1 MTALFSAA
9 DLAEAAAGSGVRP
22 RVGHRLHRL
31 ELLNWG
37 TFDQRVW
44 TFAPGGADSLLT
56 GDIGS
61 GKSTVVDALTTLL
74 VPPQRITFN
83 RAAGAETRER
93 DLRSYVLGHYKAER
107 SETTGAS
114 APVGLRRGP
123 TFSVLLAVFGN
134 EGYGTTVTLGVVLWL
149 ADGQTGQPDR
159 FYVTAERDLAVA
171 TDFTAFGGD
180 PAALRKRLT
189 ASGAGVHDGYP
200 AYAQRLRRL
209 LDIPS
214 AQAIELFAQT
224 VSMKAVGNLTGFVRQ
239 HMLEPFDAQS
249 WVDKLV
255 AHFESLT
262 RAHDAV
268 VAARTQLEQLDPL
281 LSAAGSYETLTER
294 ITALASQRT
303 ALPAF
308 VADRTVA
315 LLEDEARTAAG
326 RLAALADERLRLDD
340 DIARGGEEVKAVERE
355 LDGQGGARLR
365 EIDLQVTL
373 LMPEEGK
380 RRARAAAFTADL
392 AVLGL
397 APAETAE
404 AFAAR
409 QPQIDQLHARYESS
423 RAGQREQADRLAVD
437 AAALKAEEDEL
448 NAELI
453 ALRQR
458 RVNIP
463 AANLELRARLLSATG
478 LTDVD
483 LPFAGELIQ
492 IRPEHTDWEGA
503 AERVLRGLGLSLL
516 VPDRHYAAVSDWVE
530 RENLRGR
537 LVYYRVPT
545 SPEPARPARTADP
558 LADVVEVKD
567 GPLGGWLR
575 AEVLARA
582 DLQRVETTAQFRR
595 SERAVT
601 RAGQVKGGR
610 NRHEKDDRFR
620 IDDRRNYVLGWSP
633 EAKIDALLDVA
644 TQLGERRRRLEAR
657 DRELRDGDQQLRA
670 RGSALER
677 VAGVT
682 SFDELDRAGIVRTI
696 DELTAERDR
705 LTGASGELARLQ
717 QLLGQATDRVAR
729 TQQQR
734 DRVLNRI
741 GSTEAEQR
749 RALTEADARRQRA
762 AVVHDVDGAVIDDL
776 GRAAPAPAPVDV
788 PAWDAWEKSFLQ
800 QLTDDHDRAAA
811 RRTQAAGRVTGAMH
825 EFRLRWPLLTGELD
839 DAVESI
845 GGYRELHG
853 RLVSDDLPRFEAEFQ
868 ELLRTNA
875 IRDIAGFYAELRKQA
890 ELIDERIDRINDS
903 LRGIDYNHGR
913 YISLETARTPNM
925 EVRTFLADLRACT
938 DNALEGND
946 PDGTYSER
954 KFHQVRALVERFR
967 GRDGSTEA
975 DRIWTQRV
983 TDVRNWV
990 VFTAVER
997 WRDTDEEHET
1007 YTDSGGKSGGQKEK
1021 LAYTVLAASLAYQ
1034 FKLSWGADRARAF
1047 QMAVIDEAFGRG
1059 SDEST
1064 RYALALFRRLGLQL
1078 IVVTPLQKIHVIEH
1092 AVSAV
1097 GFVDNPTGAG
1107 SRMHTLT
1114 IQEYRSGRAAHLAA
1128 ADQPAPGSAPAD

>member
-1 MTALFSAA
+1 MSTVFDAA
-9 DLAEAAAGSGVRP
+9 DLAEAAVSRAESRL
-22 RVGHRLHRL
+22 RVGHRLQRL

-44 TFAPGGADSLLT
+44 TFTPGGDDSLLT

-107 SETTGAS
+107 SETTGGS

-123 TFSVLLAVFGN
+123 TLTVLLAVFAN
-134 EGYGTTVTLGVVLWL
+134 EGYDTTVSLGIVLWL

-159 FYVTAERDLAVA
+159 FYVTADRGLTIAGDL
-171 TDFTAFGGD
+171 TGFGGD

-189 ASGAGVHDGYP
+189 TSGSGVHDGYP
-200 AYAQRLRRL
+200 SYAQRLRRL

-224 VSMKAVGNLTGFVRQ
+224 VSMKAVGDLTGFVRQ
-239 HMLEPFDAQS
+239 HMLEPFDAQK

-255 AHFESLT
+255 THFESLT

-268 VAARTQLEQLDPL
+268 VAARTQLDQLDPL
-281 LSAAGSYETLTER
+281 LTAADGYQALSER
-294 ITALASQRT
+294 ITAIAAQRA

-308 VADRTVA
+308 VAERTVA
-315 LLEDEARTAAG
+315 LLEAEARAAAE
-326 RLAALADERLRLDD
+326 RLAAFAEEKQRLDD
-340 DIARGGEEVKAVERE
+340 DIARGGEEVKALERE
-355 LDGQGGARLR
+355 MEGQGGARLR
-365 EIDLQVTL
+365 EIDLRVEL
-373 LMPEEGK
+373 LAPQEAQ
-380 RRARAAAFTADL
+380 RRVRAGAYAADL
-392 AVLGL
+392 GVLGL
-397 APAETAE
+397 PPVGTAE
-404 AFAAR
+404 SFAAR
-409 QPQIDQLHARYESS
+409 RPQIAELHAEYESRRS
-423 RAGQREQADRLAVD
+423 GHREQADRLAVD
-437 AAALKAEEDEL
+437 AAALKDEEAGL
-448 NAELI
+448 NAELLE
-453 ALRQR
+453 LRRR

-463 AANLELRARLLSATG
+463 AASLDLRTRLLTATG
-478 LTDVD
+478 LTEAE

-492 IRPEHTDWEGA
+492 VRPEHADWEGA
-503 AERVLRGLGLSLL
+503 AERVLRGFGLSLL

-530 RENLRGR
+530 REHLRGR

-545 SPEPARPARTADP
+545 RPEPVRPPRSPHP
-558 LADVVEVKD
+558 LADVVEVKE
-567 GPLGGWLR
+567 GPLASWLR
-575 AEVLARA
+575 GEVLARA
-582 DLQRVETTAQFRR
+582 DLERVETTAEFRR
-595 SERAVT
+595 AERAVT

-633 EAKIDALLDVA
+633 EAKIDALLEIAGDLA
-644 TQLGERRRRLEAR
+644 RRRKELATR
-657 DRELRDGDQQLRA
+657 DGELRSGEQQLRS
-670 RGSALER
+670 RGTALDR
-677 VAGVT
+677 VAGVAT
-682 SFDELDRAGIVRTI
+682 FEELDWAAIVRQI
-696 DELTAERDR
+696 DDLTAERDR
-705 LTGASGELARLQ
+705 LTGASGELTRLQ
-717 QLLGQATDRVAR
+717 RLLTEASERVTRA
-729 TQQQR
+729 QQQR
-734 DRVLNRI
+734 DGVLSRA
-741 GSTEAEQR
+741 GSTESEQR
-749 RALTEADARRQRA
+749 RALAEADVRRKRAETAR
-762 AVVHDVDGAVIDDL
+762 DVDVAVLDALDE
-776 GRAAPAPAPVDV
+776 AAPVPAPTGVGR
-788 PAWDAWEKSFLQ
+788 WDDWEKATLAA
-800 QLTDDHDRAAA
+800 LTDEHDRATG
-811 RRTQAAGRVTGAMH
+811 RRTQAAGRVTSAMH

-845 GGYRELHG
+845 SGYRELHG

-868 ELLRTNA
+868 DLLRTNA
-875 IRDIAGFYAELRKQA
+875 IRDIAGFSAELRKQS
-890 ELIDERIDRINDS
+890 ELIGERIDRINDS
-903 LRGIDYNHGR
+903 LHGIDYNPGR

-938 DNALEGND
+938 DDAL
-946 PDGTYSER
+946 DGGDADSAYSER

-997 WRDTDEEHET
+997 WRDTDDEHET

-1092 AVSAV
+1092 AVAAV

-1114 IQEYRSGRAAHLAA
+1114 IEEYRAGRAEHLTAS
-1128 ADQPAPGSAPAD
+1128 SAGTD

>member
-1 MTALFSAA
+1 MTTLFDAA
-9 DLAEAAAGSGVRP
+9 DLAEAAVSGAEGRS
-22 RVGHRLHRL
+22 RVGHRLQRL

-44 TFAPGGADSLLT
+44 TFTPGGDDSLLT

-83 RAAGAETRER
+83 RAAGAETKER

-107 SETTGAS
+107 SETTGGS

-123 TFSVLLAVFGN
+123 TFTVLLAVFGN
-134 EGYGTTVTLGVVLWL
+134 EGYDTTSSLAVVLWL

-159 FYVTAERDLAVA
+159 FYVTADRELTIAGDL
-171 TDFTAFGGD
+171 TGFGGD

-224 VSMKAVGNLTGFVRQ
+224 VSMKAVGDLTGFVRQ
-239 HMLEPFDAQS
+239 HMLEPFDAQK

-255 AHFESLT
+255 THFESLT

-281 LSAAGSYETLTER
+281 LAAAAGYQTLSER
-294 ITALASQRT
+294 ITAIAAQRA

-308 VADRTVA
+308 VAERTVA
-315 LLEDEARTAAG
+315 LLEAEVRAAAE
-326 RLAALADERLRLDD
+326 RLAAFAEEKQRLDD
-340 DIARGGEEVKAVERE
+340 DIARGGEEVRALERE
-355 LDGQGGARLR
+355 MEGQGGARLR
-365 EIDLQVTL
+365 EIDLRVEL
-373 LMPEEGK
+373 LTPQEAQ
-380 RRARAAAFTADL
+380 RRARASAYAADL
-392 AVLGL
+392 GVLGL
-397 APAETAE
+397 PPVETAE

-409 QPQIDQLHARYESS
+409 RPQITELHAEYESR
-423 RAGQREQADRLAVD
+423 RAGHREQADRLAVD
-437 AAALKAEEDEL
+437 AAALKAEEAGL
-448 NAELI
+448 NAELLE
-453 ALRQR
+453 LRRR

-463 AANLELRARLLSATG
+463 AASLDLRARLLTATG
-478 LTDVD
+478 LPEAE
-483 LPFAGELIQ
+483 LPFAGELIRV
-492 IRPEHTDWEGA
+492 RPEHADWEGA
-503 AERVLRGLGLSLL
+503 VERVLRAFGLSLL

-530 RENLRGR
+530 REHLRGR
-537 LVYYRVPT
+537 LVYYRVPAR
-545 SPEPARPARTADP
+545 PEPVRPPRSPHP
-558 LADVVEVKD
+558 LADVVEVKED
-567 GPLGGWLR
+567 PLASWLR
-575 AEVLARA
+575 GEVLARG
-582 DLQRVETTAQFRR
+582 DLERVETTAQFRR
-595 SERAVT
+595 AERAVT

-633 EAKIDALLDVA
+633 EAKIDALLEIA
-644 TQLGERRRRLEAR
+644 GELGRRRTELAR
-657 DRELRDGDQQLRA
+657 RDGELRSGEQQLRS
-670 RGSALER
+670 RGTALDR

-682 SFDELDRAGIVRTI
+682 TFEELDWAAIVRQI
-696 DELTAERDR
+696 DHLTAERDR
-705 LTGASGELARLQ
+705 LTGASGELTRLQ
-717 QLLGQATDRVAR
+717 GLLTDAAGRVSRA
-729 TQQQR
+729 QR
-734 DRVLNRI
+734 HRDGVLSRA
-741 GSTEAEQR
+741 GSTENEQR
-749 RALTEADARRQRA
+749 RALAEADVRRKRAEAARDVDA
-762 AVVHDVDGAVIDDL
+762 AVLDAL
-776 GRAAPAPAPVDV
+776 GGAAPTRAPTGVAD
-788 PAWDAWEKSFLQ
+788 WDDWEKATLAA
-800 QLTDDHDRAAA
+800 LTDEHDRATG
-811 RRTQAAGRVTGAMH
+811 RRTQAAGRVTSAMH

-845 GGYRELHG
+845 SGYRELHG

-868 ELLRTNA
+868 DLLRTNA
-875 IRDIAGFYAELRKQA
+875 IRDIAGFSAELRKQS
-890 ELIDERIDRINDS
+890 ELIGERIDRINDS
-903 LRGIDYNHGR
+903 LHGIDYNLGR

-938 DNALEGND
+938 DDALAGGD
-946 PDGTYSER
+946 ADGAYSER

-1034 FKLSWGADRARAF
+1034 FKLSWGADRAKAF

-1092 AVSAV
+1092 AVAAV

-1114 IQEYRSGRAAHLAA
+1114 IQEYRAGRAAHLSSS
-1128 ADQPAPGSAPAD
+1128 GTE

>member
-9 DLAEAAAGSGVRP
+9 ELADAVTSAGEGRL
-22 RVGHRLHRL
+22 RVGHRLRRL

-44 TFAPGGADSLLT
+44 TFTPGGDDSLLT

-83 RAAGAETRER
+83 RAAGADTKER

-107 SETTGAS
+107 SETTGGS

-134 EGYGTTVTLGVVLWL
+134 EGYDTTVSLGVVLWL
-149 ADGQTGQPDR
+149 AEGQTGQPDR
-159 FYVTAERDLAVA
+159 FYVTAERDLTVA
-171 TDFTAFGGD
+171 GDLTGFGGD
-180 PAALRKRLT
+180 PAVLRKRLA

-214 AQAIELFAQT
+214 AQALELFAQT
-224 VSMKAVGNLTGFVRQ
+224 VSMKAVGDLTGFVRQ
-239 HMLEPFDAQS
+239 HMLEPFDAQG

-255 AHFESLT
+255 THFESLT

-281 LSAAGSYETLTER
+281 LAVAGTYETLTER
-294 ITALASQRT
+294 ITALAARRA

-315 LLEDEARTAAG
+315 LLEVQARTAAA
-326 RLAALADERLRLDD
+326 RLAALADEQDRLDG
-340 DIARGGEEVKAVERE
+340 DIARGSEEVKALERE
-355 LDGQGGARLR
+355 MDGQGGARLR
-365 EIDLQVTL
+365 EIDLRIEL
-373 LMPEEGK
+373 LAPEEGK
-380 RRARAAAFTADL
+380 RRTRAAAYAADL

-397 APAETAE
+397 PPVPTAE
-404 AFAAR
+404 VFAAR
-409 QPQIDQLHARYESS
+409 RPQIEELHAEYENR
-423 RAGQREQADRLAVD
+423 RAGQRELADQLAVD
-437 AAALKAEEDEL
+437 AARLKAEETEL
-448 NAELI
+448 NTELLE
-453 ALRQR
+453 LRRR

-463 AANLELRARLLSATG
+463 ATNLELRARLLTATG
-478 LTDVD
+478 LTEAD

-492 IRPEHTDWEGA
+492 VRPEHADWEGA
-503 AERVLRGLGLSLL
+503 AERVLRGFGLSLL

-530 RENLRGR
+530 HEHLRGR
-537 LVYYRVPT
+537 LVYYRVPVQA
-545 SPEPARPARTADP
+545 EPVRPPRSAHP

-567 GPLGGWLR
+567 GPLAAWLR
-575 AEVLARA
+575 GEVLARA
-582 DLQRVETTAQFRR
+582 DLERVETTAQFRR
-595 SERAVT
+595 AERAVT

-633 EAKIDALLDVA
+633 EAKIDALLDIA
-644 TQLGERRRRLEAR
+644 SQLAERRQELAKR
-657 DRELRDGDQQLRA
+657 DRELRAGEQQLRD
-670 RGSALER
+670 RGSALGR
-677 VAGVT
+677 VTGVA
-682 SFDELDRAGIVRTI
+682 SFEELDWAGPVRQI
-696 DELTAERDR
+696 DELTAERNR

-717 QLLGQATDRVAR
+717 ALLTDASTRVAHA
-729 TQQQR
+729 QQRR
-734 DRVLNRI
+734 DRVLSRA
-741 GSTEAEQR
+741 GSTEAEQG
-749 RALTEADARRQRA
+749 RALAEADIRRHRA
-762 AVVHDVDGAVIDDL
+762 AAVREVDGAVLDAL
-776 GRAAPAPAPVDV
+776 GRAAPAPAPADV
-788 PAWDAWEKSFLQ
+788 AAWDAWEKSFLQ
-800 QLTDDHDRAAA
+800 QLTDEHDRGTA
-811 RRTQAAGRVTGAMH
+811 RRTQSAGRVTSAMH

-875 IRDIAGFYAELRKQA
+875 IRDIAGFSAELRKQA
-890 ELIDERIDRINDS
+890 QLIEERIDRINDS
-903 LRGIDYNHGR
+903 LRGIDYNEGR

-938 DNALEGND
+938 DEAL
-946 PDGTYSER
+946 DGDDADGAYSER

-1034 FKLSWGADRARAF
+1034 FKLSWGAERARAF

-1114 IQEYRSGRAAHLAA
+1114 IQQYREGRAEHLTAA
-1128 ADQPAPGSAPAD
+1128 AGPPDSAAD

>member
-1 MTALFSAA
+1 MTTLFNAA
-9 DLAEAAAGSGVRP
+9 DVAEAVRSGSAGRA

-44 TFAPGGADSLLT
+44 TFTPGGDDSLLT

-107 SETTGAS
+107 SETTGGS

-123 TFSVLLAVFGN
+123 TFTVLLAVFAN
-134 EGYGTTVTLGVVLWL
+134 EGYGTTTSLAVVLWL

-159 FYVTAERDLAVA
+159 FYVTADRELTIAGDL
-171 TDFTAFGGD
+171 TSFGGD

-189 ASGAGVHDGYP
+189 ASGTGVHDGYP

-224 VSMKAVGNLTGFVRQ
+224 VSMKAVGDLTGFVRQ
-239 HMLEPFDAQS
+239 HMLEPFDAQT

-255 AHFESLT
+255 THFESLT

-281 LSAAGSYETLTER
+281 LAAAVGYETLSER
-294 ITALASQRT
+294 IAALAAQRA

-308 VADRTVA
+308 AADRTVA
-315 LLEDEARTAAG
+315 LLETESRAAAE
-326 RLAALADERLRLDD
+326 RLAALTEEKQRLDD
-340 DIARGGEEVKAVERE
+340 DIARDGEEVKALERE
-355 LDGQGGARLR
+355 MDGQGGARLR
-365 EIDLQVTL
+365 EIDLRVEL
-373 LMPEEGK
+373 LTPQK
-380 RRARAAAFTADL
+380 AQRRARASAYTVDL
-392 AVLGL
+392 GVLGL
-397 APAETAE
+397 PPVETAE

-409 QPQIDQLHARYESS
+409 RPQIAELHAEQESR
-423 RAGQREQADRLAVD
+423 RAGHREQADRLAVH
-437 AAALKAEEDEL
+437 AASLKAEEAEL
-448 NAELI
+448 NAELLE
-453 ALRQR
+453 LRRR

-463 AANLELRARLLSATG
+463 AASLDLRARLLTATG
-478 LTDVD
+478 LSEGE

-492 IRPEHTDWEGA
+492 VRPEHADWEGA

-530 RENLRGR
+530 HEHLRGR
-537 LVYYRVPT
+537 LVYYRVPAR
-545 SPEPARPARTADP
+545 PEPARPPRSPHP
-558 LADVVEVKD
+558 LADVVEVKE
-567 GPLGGWLR
+567 GPLASWLR
-575 AEVLARA
+575 GEVLARA
-582 DLQRVETTAQFRR
+582 DLERVETTAQFRR

-633 EAKIDALLDVA
+633 EAKIDALLEGAGD
-644 TQLGERRRRLEAR
+644 LGRRRKELGAR
-657 DRELRDGDQQLRA
+657 GEELRSDEQQLRS
-670 RGSALER
+670 RGAALDR

-682 SFDELDRAGIVRTI
+682 GFEELDWAGVVRQI
-696 DELTAERDR
+696 EELTAERDR
-705 LTGASGELARLQ
+705 LTGASGELTRLQ
-717 QLLGQATDRVAR
+717 GLLVDAARRVTRA
-729 TQQQR
+729 QHQR
-734 DRVLNRI
+734 DQVLSRA
-741 GSTEAEQR
+741 GSTESERR
-749 RALTEADARRQRA
+749 RALAEADVRRQRA
-762 AVVHDVDGAVIDDL
+762 ATARDVHPAVLDAL
-776 GRAAPAPAPVDV
+776 HGAAPVPAPTGVTG
-788 PAWDAWEKSFLQ
+788 WDDWEKTTLAR
-800 QLTDDHDRAAA
+800 LTDEHDRATV
-811 RRTQAAGRVTGAMH
+811 RRSQAAGRVTSAMH
-825 EFRLRWPLLTGELD
+825 DFRLRWPLLTGELD

-845 GGYRELHG
+845 SGYRELHG

-868 ELLRTNA
+868 DLLRTNA
-875 IRDIAGFYAELRKQA
+875 IRDIAMFSAELRKQS
-890 ELIDERIDRINDS
+890 ELIGERIDRINDS
-903 LRGIDYNHGR
+903 LRGIDYNPGR

-938 DNALEGND
+938 DDAL
-946 PDGTYSER
+946 DGGDADGAYSER

-967 GRDGSTEA
+967 GCDGSTEA

-1034 FKLSWGADRARAF
+1034 FKLSWGADRAKAF

-1114 IQEYRSGRAAHLAA
+1114 IQEYRAGRAAHLAA
-1128 ADQPAPGSAPAD
+1128 DQPAPDSAPGD

>member
-1 MTALFSAA
+1 MTTLFTAA
-9 DLAEAAAGSGVRP
+9 DLSEATAGSGDGRS
-22 RVGHRLHRL
+22 RVGHRLRRL

-44 TFAPGGADSLLT
+44 TFTPGGDDSLLT

-107 SETTGAS
+107 SETTGGS

-123 TFSVLLAVFGN
+123 TFTVLLAVFGN
-134 EGYGTTVTLGVVLWL
+134 EGYDTTVSLGVVLWL

-159 FYVTAERDLAVA
+159 FYVTADRDLTIAGDL
-171 TDFTAFGGD
+171 TSFGGD

-189 ASGAGVHDGYP
+189 TSGAGVHDGYP

-224 VSMKAVGNLTGFVRQ
+224 VSMKAVGDLTGFVRQ
-239 HMLEPFDAQS
+239 HMLEPFDAQR

-255 AHFESLT
+255 THFESLT

-281 LSAAGSYETLTER
+281 LVAAAGYQTLSER
-294 ITALASQRT
+294 ITALAAQRA

-315 LLEDEARTAAG
+315 LLETEARAAAE
-326 RLAALADERLRLDD
+326 RLARLADEKQRLDD
-340 DIARGGEEVKAVERE
+340 DIARGGEEVKALERE
-355 LDGQGGARLR
+355 MDGQGGARLR
-365 EIDLQVTL
+365 EIDLEVKL
-373 LMPEEGK
+373 LSPEVEK
-380 RRARAAAFTADL
+380 RRLRATVYATDL
-392 AVLGL
+392 TVLGL
-397 APAETAE
+397 PPVETAE

-409 QPQIDQLHARYESS
+409 RPQIDELHAEYENR

-437 AAALKAEEDEL
+437 AAQLKAEESEL
-448 NAELI
+448 NAELLE
-453 ALRQR
+453 LRRR

-463 AANLELRARLLSATG
+463 AADLELRGRLLAATG
-478 LTDVD
+478 LTEAD

-492 IRPEHTDWEGA
+492 VRPGHADWEGA
-503 AERVLRGLGLSLL
+503 AERVLRGFGLSLL

-530 RENLRGR
+530 REHLRGR

-545 SPEPARPARTADP
+545 RTEPVRPPRSAHP

-567 GPLGGWLR
+567 GPFAGWLR

-582 DLQRVETTAQFRR
+582 DLERVETAALFRR
-595 SERAVT
+595 AERAVT

-633 EAKIDALLDVA
+633 EAKIDALLDIA
-644 TQLGERRRRLEAR
+644 SQLGQRRQQLAAR
-657 DRELRDGDQQLRA
+657 DGELREGEQHLRT
-670 RGSALER
+670 RGSALDR
-677 VAGVT
+677 VAGVS
-682 SFDELDRAGIVRTI
+682 SFEELDWTALVHQVDELG
-696 DELTAERDR
+696 AERSR
-705 LTGASGELARLQ
+705 LTGASGELAGLQ
-717 QLLGQATDRVAR
+717 ALLTDAVERVAR
-729 TQQQR
+729 ASQQR
-734 DRVLNRI
+734 DRVLNRA

-749 RALTEADARRQRA
+749 RALAEADVRRNRA
-762 AVVHDVDGAVIDDL
+762 AAARDVDPAVLDAL
-776 GRAAPAPAPVDV
+776 GRAAPAPAPSDV
-788 PAWDAWEKSFLQ
+788 AGWDTWEQTTLQ
-800 QLTDDHDRAAA
+800 QLTDEHDRSTV
-811 RRTQAAGRVTGAMH
+811 RRTQAAGRVTSAMH

-845 GGYRELHG
+845 AGYRELHG

-875 IRDIAGFYAELRKQA
+875 IRDIAGFHAELRKQA
-890 ELIDERIDRINDS
+890 ELIEERIDRINDS
-903 LRGIDYNHGR
+903 LRGIDYNDGR

-938 DNALEGND
+938 DEALGGD
-946 PDGTYSER
+946 DADGSYSER
-954 KFHQVRALVERFR
+954 KFHQVRALIERFR

-1034 FKLSWGADRARAF
+1034 FKLRWGAERAKAF

-1092 AVSAV
+1092 AVAAV

-1114 IQEYRSGRAAHLAA
+1114 IQQYREGRAQHLTTAEL
-1128 ADQPAPGSAPAD
+1128 DAPGAG

>member
-1 MTALFSAA
+1 MTTLFTAA
-9 DLAEAAAGSGVRP
+9 DLTEATGSSGERRA

-44 TFAPGGADSLLT
+44 TFSPGGDDSLLT

-107 SETTGAS
+107 SETTGGS

-123 TFSVLLAVFGN
+123 TFTVLLAVFGN
-134 EGYGTTVTLGVVLWL
+134 EGYGTTTSLGVVLWL

-159 FYVTAERDLAVA
+159 FYLTADRDLTIAGDL
-171 TDFTAFGGD
+171 TGFGGD

-189 ASGAGVHDGYP
+189 AGGAGVHDGYP

-224 VSMKAVGNLTGFVRQ
+224 VSMKAVGDLTGFVRQ

-255 AHFESLT
+255 THFESLT

-281 LSAAGSYETLTER
+281 LAVAGTYENLTER
-294 ITALASQRT
+294 ITAHATQRA

-315 LLEDEARTAAG
+315 LLESEARAAAE
-326 RLAALADERLRLDD
+326 RLARLAEEEQRLDD
-340 DIARGGEEVKAVERE
+340 DIARGGEEVKALERE
-355 LDGQGGARLR
+355 MDGQGGARLR
-365 EIDLQVTL
+365 EIDLAVKL
-373 LMPEEGK
+373 LSPEVDK
-380 RRARAAAFTADL
+380 RRSRATAYAADL

-397 APAETAE
+397 PPVESADV
-404 AFAAR
+404 FAAR
-409 QPQIDQLHARYESS
+409 RPQIDRLHAEHESR

-437 AAALKAEEDEL
+437 AARLRDEEAEL
-448 NAELI
+448 NAELLE
-453 ALRQR
+453 LRRR

-463 AANLELRARLLSATG
+463 AASLELRARLLAATG
-478 LTDVD
+478 LTEAD
-483 LPFAGELIQ
+483 LPFAGELIGV
-492 IRPEHTDWEGA
+492 RPEHADWEGA
-503 AERVLRGLGLSLL
+503 AERVLRGFGLSLL

-530 RENLRGR
+530 TEHLRGR
-537 LVYYRVPT
+537 LVYYRVPAQA
-545 SPEPARPARTADP
+545 EPVRPPRSAHP

-567 GPLGGWLR
+567 GPFAAWLR
-575 AEVLARA
+575 AEVMARA
-582 DLQRVETTAQFRR
+582 DLERVETTAQFRR
-595 SERAVT
+595 AERAVT

-633 EAKIDALLDVA
+633 EAKIDALLDIA
-644 TQLGERRRRLEAR
+644 SQLGRRRQQLAER
-657 DRELRDGDQQLRA
+657 DRQLREGEQQLRA
-670 RGSALER
+670 RGSALDR
-677 VAGVT
+677 VAGVS
-682 SFDELDRAGIVRTI
+682 SFEELDWAALVHQI
-696 DELTAERDR
+696 DELGAERAR

-717 QLLGQATDRVAR
+717 ALLTDAVAR
-729 TQQQR
+729 VTRASQQR
-734 DRVLNRI
+734 DRVLNRA
-741 GSTEAEQR
+741 GSTESEQR
-749 RALTEADARRQRA
+749 RALGEADVRRNRA
-762 AVVHDVDGAVIDDL
+762 AAARDIDPAVLDAL
-776 GRAAPAPAPVDV
+776 GRAAPAPAPGDV
-788 PAWDAWEKSFLQ
+788 AGWDAWEQATLQ
-800 QLTDDHDRAAA
+800 QLTDEHDRATV
-811 RRTQAAGRVTGAMH
+811 RRTQAAGRVTSAMH

-875 IRDIAGFYAELRKQA
+875 IRDIAGFSAELRKQA
-890 ELIDERIDRINDS
+890 ELIEERIDRINDS
-903 LRGIDYNHGR
+903 LRGIDYNDGR
-913 YISLETARTPNM
+913 YISLETGRTPNM

-938 DNALEGND
+938 DEALGGD
-946 PDGTYSER
+946 DADGSYSER

-967 GRDGSTEA
+967 GRDGATEA

-1034 FKLSWGADRARAF
+1034 FKLRWGAERARAF

-1092 AVSAV
+1092 AVAAV

-1114 IQEYRSGRAAHLAA
+1114 IQQYRDGRARHLTAA
-1128 ADQPAPGSAPAD
+1128 EPGAPGAG

>member
-1 MTALFSAA
+1 VTTLFNAA
-9 DLAEAAAGSGVRP
+9 DLAEAVDSRDGARP

-44 TFAPGGADSLLT
+44 TFTPGGNDSLLT

-107 SETTGAS
+107 SETTGGS

-123 TFSVLLAVFGN
+123 TFTVLLAAFAN
-134 EGYGTTVTLGVVLWL
+134 EGYETTTSLAVVLWL

-159 FYVTAERDLAVA
+159 FYVTADRELTIAGDL
-171 TDFTAFGGD
+171 TGFGGD

-200 AYAQRLRRL
+200 AYAVRLRRL
-209 LDIPS
+209 LDVPS
-214 AQAIELFAQT
+214 VQAIELFAQT
-224 VSMKAVGNLTGFVRQ
+224 VSMKAVGDLTGFVRQ
-239 HMLEPFDAQS
+239 HMLEPFDAQT
-249 WVDKLV
+249 WVDTLV
-255 AHFESLT
+255 THFESLT

-268 VAARTQLEQLDPL
+268 VAARTQLEQLEPL
-281 LSAAGSYETLTER
+281 LVAATGYQTLSER
-294 ITALASQRT
+294 ITALAAQRA

-308 VADRTVA
+308 VAERTVA
-315 LLEDEARTAAG
+315 LLEAAARDAG
-326 RLAALADERLRLDD
+326 ERLAAFAEERQRLDD
-340 DIARGGEEVKAVERE
+340 DIARGGAEVKALERE
-355 LDGQGGARLR
+355 MDGQGGARLR
-365 EIDLQVTL
+365 EIDLRVEL
-373 LMPEEGK
+373 LTPQET
-380 RRARAAAFTADL
+380 RRRERADAYTADL
-392 AVLGL
+392 TVLGL
-397 APAETAE
+397 PPVETAE

-409 QPQIDQLHARYESS
+409 RPQIAALHAEFENR
-423 RAGQREQADRLAVD
+423 RAEHRDQADRLAVD
-437 AAALKAEEDEL
+437 AAALKDEDAGL
-448 NAELI
+448 NAELLE
-453 ALRQR
+453 LRRR

-463 AANLELRARLLSATG
+463 AASLDLRTRLLTTTG
-478 LTDVD
+478 LTEAE

-492 IRPEHTDWEGA
+492 VRPEHADWEGA
-503 AERVLRGLGLSLL
+503 AERVLRGFGLSLL
-516 VPDRHYAAVSDWVE
+516 VPERHYAAVSDWVE
-530 RENLRGR
+530 HEHLRGR

-545 SPEPARPARTADP
+545 RPEPARPPRSAHP
-558 LADVVEVKD
+558 LADVIEVKD
-567 GPLGGWLR
+567 GPLAAWLR

-582 DLQRVETTAQFRR
+582 DLERVETTAQFRR
-595 SERAVT
+595 AERAVT

-633 EAKIDALLDVA
+633 EAKIDALLEIAGELGRRRKALA
-644 TQLGERRRRLEAR
+644 TRDENLRSGER
-657 DRELRDGDQQLRA
+657 QLHS
-670 RGSALER
+670 RGAALDR

-682 SFDELDRAGIVRTI
+682 AFEELDWAGLVRQI
-696 DELTAERDR
+696 DELAAERDR

-717 QLLGQATDRVAR
+717 GLLTDASKRVADA
-729 TQQQR
+729 QQR
-734 DRVLNRI
+734 RDQVLSRT
-741 GSTEAEQR
+741 GSTESEQR
-749 RALTEADARRQRA
+749 RALAEADVRRQRA
-762 AVVHDVDGAVIDDL
+762 VAARDVDPAVRDALD
-776 GRAAPAPAPVDV
+776 RAAPVPAPTGV
-788 PAWDAWEKSFLQ
+788 AGWDDWEKVTQ
-800 QLTDDHDRAAA
+800 GTLTEEHDRAAT
-811 RRTQAAGRVTGAMH
+811 RRTQAAGRVTSVMH
-825 EFRLRWPLLTGELD
+825 EFRLRWPLLAGELD

-845 GGYRELHG
+845 DGYRDLHG
-853 RLVSDDLPRFEAEFQ
+853 RLVTDDLPRFEAEFKD
-868 ELLRTNA
+868 LLRTGA
-875 IRDIAGFYAELRKQA
+875 IRDIAIFSAELRKQS
-890 ELIDERIDRINDS
+890 ELIGERIDRINDS
-903 LRGIDYNHGR
+903 LHGIDYNPGR

-938 DNALEGND
+938 DDAL
-946 PDGTYSER
+946 DGGDADGAYSER

-967 GRDGSTEA
+967 GRDGSTEG

-1078 IVVTPLQKIHVIEH
+1078 VVVTPLQKIHVIEH
-1092 AVSAV
+1092 AVAAV

-1114 IQEYRSGRAAHLAA
+1114 IQEYRAGRAAHLTAA
-1128 ADQPAPGSAPAD
+1128 GDGPGGGGG